1 MTRQRAFLF
10 QTLFEAAIPVVGYF
24 EWGWDLSFILLFYL
38 LDWLLAFG
46 ILIAKGRKRLV
57 YSGDRS
63 ERHLLIQHSMIGFLL
78 LITAC
83 AGIATSIVFLQ
94 PGLDWAE
101 RIRAFLT
108 YADMGI
114 AQGWFLVPLMV
125 LNGVM
130 VYRQQFLMTAKYR
143 VQDMAHMTRPFVQQG
158 FILLGC
164 AGLLLG
170 LTALISFP
178 QEILIGV
185 LIVGTSAYRWLVIRR
200 S

>member
-10 QTLFEAAIPVVGYF
+10 QTILEAVIPVIGYF

-46 ILIAKGRKRLV
+46 ILIAKGRKRLE
-57 YSGDRS
+57 YSGNRS
-63 ERHLLIQHSMIGFLL
+63 ERRALIQQTGIGFLL
-78 LITAC
+78 LIATC
-83 AGIATSIVFLQ
+83 AGIGTSIVFLH
-94 PGLDWAE
+94 PGLDWME

-108 YADMGI
+108 YSDMGI
-114 AQGWFLVPLMV
+114 AQGYVLVPLMV

-143 VQDMAHMTRPFVQQG
+143 VQDMAHITRPFVQQG
-158 FILLGC
+158 FILLGS

-170 LTALISFP
+170 LTAMISFP
-178 QEILIGV
+178 QEILIGI
-185 LIVGTSAYRWLVIRR
+185 LILGTAAYRWLVIRR